1 MGQKICTICGYE
13 GRGKHAGKR
22 SGGGLFRLLGMLTML
37 PIHSIWRLM
46 GSGGGKYCPHCGT
59 KTMVKMNSDAGW
71 LAKQKV
77 DIELG
82 LVKPKVETKVESFGN
97 ERPAEKQETKK
108 PVNPEE
114 W

>member
-1 MGQKICTICGYE
+1 MAARICSICGYE
-13 GRGKHAGKR
+13 GRGKRASK
-22 SGGGLFRLLGMLTML
+22 GGGGAFRLLGMLTLL
-37 PIHSIWRLM
+37 PLYSLWRLV
-46 GSGGGKYCPHCGT
+46 SGRSGNMCPHCGT

-82 LVKPKVETKVESFGN
+82 LVKPKVETKAESFGN